1 MKFTEVRLQLEQI
14 FTRAIETGISVKQ
27 NFPAINEDALLTI
40 GSLKS
45 TTIALKNTPYKDI
58 YNELESNDQYH
69 IKLPD
74 GGLLLFQYTF
84 ENQDTLLKH
93 RLGYFPSPSLPSIE
107 EAPELYERDDLYGD
121 ILLHRIVRFPIRFDF
136 DPKNY
141 KRAIHPHSHVTLG
154 QFDNCRIPVSHPSSP
169 NTFFMFIVRN
179 FYFLLYKKNMN
190 SLEKKITKCNI
201 EQCITAHETPI
212 PHLKI

>member
-93 RLGYFPSPSLPSIE
+93 RLGYFPSPSLPSME
-107 EAPELYERDDLYGD
+107 ECVLSLSSSRP
-121 ILLHRIVRFPIRFDF
+121 LLNII
-136 DPKNY
+136 NY
-141 KRAIHPHSHVTLG
+141 QHI
-154 QFDNCRIPVSHPSSP
+154 
-169 NTFFMFIVRN
+169 
-179 FYFLLYKKNMN
+179 N
-190 SLEKKITKCNI
+190 SLI
-201 EQCITAHETPI
+201 EIDEIIDRILQ
-212 PHLKI
+212 